1 MIIHVLRKPVMGTV
15 AQNALQHGCGALNID
30 GCRVRYEEGGTIAS
44 NPLLRKESGAKI
56 RYGLDKS
63 PTSFALETKEGEMQ
77 INNAGRWPANLVFS
91 HHPTCV
97 AVGQKK
103 VKGSNFQGHP
113 NGRVNA
119 VYGVDNRGRPAA
131 GYADADG
138 KETITA
144 YKCHNNCPVAA
155 LDEQSGDLSSQVTRT
170 NPSRNTGIPCGYTVD
185 FMSRKGA
192 RKEYLNEVGGAS
204 RFFKQFGGGEEP

>member
-30 GCRVRYEEGGTIAS
+30 GCRVGYQSDADKASATPQGTCTA
-44 NPLLRKESGAKI
+44 KSGALAGGIQNGNDRTEFDRPELK
-56 RYGLDKS
+56 
-63 PTSFALETKEGEMQ
+63 
-77 INNAGRWPANLVFS
+77 GRWPANLIFS

-103 VKGSNFQGHP
+103 VKGGNDPRAANGTVYNAQNKIYGKINTKYSSNS
-113 NGRVNA
+113 
-119 VYGVDNRGRPAA
+119 

-144 YKCHNNCPVAA
+144 YKCHNSCPVAA
-155 LDEQSGDLSSQVTRT
+155 LDEQSGITKS
-170 NPSRNTGIPCGYTVD
+170 TGG
-185 FMSRKGA
+185 SGA
-192 RKEYLNEVGGAS
+192 AS
-204 RFFKQFGGGEEP
+204 RFFKQFGGGGEIP

>member
-1 MIIHVLRKPVMGTV
+1 MIVHVLRKPVVGTV
-15 AQNALQHGCGALNID
+15 AQNALAHGCGALNID
-30 GCRVRYEEGGTIAS
+30 GCRVGYQSDADKASATPQGTCTA
-44 NPLLRKESGAKI
+44 KSGALAGGIQNGNDRTEFDRPELK
-56 RYGLDKS
+56 
-63 PTSFALETKEGEMQ
+63 
-77 INNAGRWPANLVFS
+77 GRWPANLIFS

-103 VKGSNFQGHP
+103 VKGGNFQGHP

-131 GYADADG
+131 GYVDADG

-155 LDEQSGDLSSQVTRT
+155 LDEQSGIKQGKGT
-170 NPSRNTGIPCGYTVD
+170 YTV
-185 FMSRKGA
+185 GGPA
-192 RKEYLNEVGGAS
+192 RSASAHVGQVSGRERTESVMDYGDTGGAS
-204 RFFKQFGGGEEP
+204 RFFQQVELP